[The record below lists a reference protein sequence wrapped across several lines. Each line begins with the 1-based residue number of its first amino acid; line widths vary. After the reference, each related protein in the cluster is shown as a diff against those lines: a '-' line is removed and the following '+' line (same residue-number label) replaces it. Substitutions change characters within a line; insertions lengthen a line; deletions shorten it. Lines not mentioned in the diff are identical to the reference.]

1 MKFIRALYLI
11 AALSASSTGMM
22 AQTQSSGYF
31 LHTITKGQSL
41 YSIASM
47 YNVTTGDIVK
57 MNPGSD
63 QKIKTG
69 ETLKIPQKNIGT
81 EQQMFHTIQSGET
94 LYKLTQRY
102 GVTAQRICQAN
113 PGLSAE
119 NFRIGQVIVIP
130 AKVTDSEEIIMN
142 EVKAAQTIRPATTST
157 PLKPNCRDMHKV
169 ERKETI
175 FSISRLYGI
184 TEAELI
190 AANPELRTEKLKKG
204 RFLCIPYPKDT
215 KTETPVDNTP
225 AVIPTDDQ
233 LFNESKKEARKIS
246 TIKAAVMLPFMTD
259 GKGNRDEQTRMVEY
273 YEGFLMAVDS
283 LKEKG
288 VSIDLYS
295 YDTHNNTSS
304 IKNILDRSELKSMD
318 IIFGPAYPDQVKPV
332 AEFAKKNNIRL
343 VVPFTSK
350 GNEVFSNPA
359 IYQINTPQ
367 SYLYSE
373 VYEHF
378 TRKFTTANVI
388 FLDAE
393 DGDKDKVDFIKGL
406 KEELKT
412 KRIPFTE
419 LKGENITPESL
430 KGAMNHSMDNVFIP
444 TSGTNVALIKLLP
457 QLIVTSRDNPDYRMQ
472 LFGYP
477 EWQTYTN
484 DHLASFY
491 ELDTYFY
498 SSFYTNNLFP
508 EAVQFS
514 SAYRKWYS
522 KDMLNSFPKYGML
535 GFDTGYFFLKGLSQY
550 GNKLEGKLDK
560 VAVTPI
566 QTGFKFERVN
576 NWGGFINRKV
586 FFVHF
591 TKDFELIKLD
601 FE

>member
-142 EVKAAQTIRPATTST
+142 EVKAAQTTKPVTTST

-378 TRKFTTANVI
+378 TRQFPNAHVI
-388 FLDAE
+388 SIEPAIADKEKAE
-393 DGDKDKVDFIKGL
+393 FISGL
-406 KEELKT
+406 KQELKSKGVSMQTVNESAT
-412 KRIPFTE
+412 KET
-419 LKGENITPESL
+419 LKAALRNDKENI
-430 KGAMNHSMDNVFIP
+430 FIP
-444 TSGTNVALIKLLP
+444 TSSTNVLLIKALP
-457 QLIVTSRDNPDYRMQ
+457 QLTLLVRDNPEQ
-472 LFGYP
+472 NIHLFGYP
-477 EWQTYTN
+477 EWQIYTK
-484 DHLASFY
+484 DHLDSFF
-491 ELDTYFY
+491 ELDVYFY
-498 SSFYTNNLFP
+498 SSFYTNTLFP
-508 EAVQFS
+508 AAVQFTNN
-514 SAYRKWYS
+514 YHKWYS
-522 KDMLNSFPKYGML
+522 KDLTSKFPNYAML
-535 GFDTGYFFLKGLSQY
+535 GFDTGFFFLKGLSRY
-550 GNKLEGKLDK
+550 GSELENNLPKMNL
-560 VAVTPI
+560 TPI
-566 QTGFKFERVN
+566 QTGFKFQRVN
-576 NWGGFINRKV
+576 NWGGFINKKV
-586 FFVHF
+586 FFIRF
-591 TKDFELIKLD
+591 TKNFELVKLD